1 MVEGIAKISTHTW
14 KNSLCATDATVAV
27 ATAVFSVM
35 VVQSV
40 TPFQKGG
47 GAGAVKTEAED
58 EHGVTAMDS
67 MGNIV

>member
-1 MVEGIAKISTHTW
+1 MIHALQPLWHVPTEESLVGSIAKISPHTW

-35 VVQSV
+35 VVQLV
-40 TPFQKGG
+40 MPC
-47 GAGAVKTEAED
+47 
-58 EHGVTAMDS
+58 TAMDR